1 MTFLDVTGKPREIE
15 IELEKTKKSVYDWCY
30 ENNINTGKEI
40 LDAEEQEFR
49 YEAWRTNSSLSN
61 HMDTL
66 FYSNIMNMNY
76 HLRDDMQYA
85 YLFHSVRKAKR
96 YGKKK
101 TEEDKRLEK
110 KLKEEQDKILLI
122 QDFYKYN
129 QTKAKE
135 VLSVLSEQH
144 LEIIRKRLEKGGT
157 K

>member
-40 LDAEEQEFR
+40 LIAEEQEFR

-85 YLFHSVRKAKR
+85 FLFHSVRKAKR

>member
-40 LDAEEQEFR
+40 LIAEEQEFR
-49 YEAWRTNSSLSN
+49 YESWRTNSSLSN

>member
-1 MTFLDVTGKPREIE
+1 MNFLDVTGKPREIE
-15 IELEKTKKSVYDWCY
+15 IELEKTKKPVYDWCY

-40 LDAEEQEFR
+40 LNVEEQEFK

-61 HMDTL
+61 HMETL
-66 FYSNIMNMNY
+66 FYSNIMNINY
-76 HLRDDMQYA
+76 HLRDDIQYA

-101 TEEDKRLEK
+101 TEQDKLSEKRLK
-110 KLKEEQDKILLI
+110 DEQDKILLI

-135 VLSVLSEQH
+135 ALSVLSEQH

>member
-1 MTFLDVTGKPREIE
+1 MTFLDATGKPREIE

-40 LDAEEQEFR
+40 LIAEEQEFR

>member
-1 MTFLDVTGKPREIE
+1 MNFLDVTGKPREIE
-15 IELEKTKKSVYDWCY
+15 IELEKTKKLVYDWCY

-40 LDAEEQEFR
+40 LNAEEQEFK

-61 HMDTL
+61 HMETL

-76 HLRDDMQYA
+76 HLRDDIQYA

-101 TEEDKRLEK
+101 TEQDKLSEKRLK
-110 KLKEEQDKILLI
+110 DEQDKILLI

-135 VLSVLSEQH
+135 ALSVLSEQH

>member
-40 LDAEEQEFR
+40 LIAEEQEFR

-96 YGKKK
+96 YSKKK

>member
-1 MTFLDVTGKPREIE
+1 MTFLDVTGKPRETE
-15 IELEKTKKSVYDWCY
+15 IELEKVKKPVYDWCY

-40 LDAEEQEFR
+40 LNAEEQEFK

>member
-40 LDAEEQEFR
+40 LIAEEQEFR

-61 HMDTL
+61 HIDTL

-135 VLSVLSEQH
+135 ALSVLSEQH

>member
-40 LDAEEQEFR
+40 LIAEEQEFR